1 LIEEMKK
8 VMQSLSPRS
17 EAARTIVIS
26 LLETINQEDFKT
38 ARTFLQ
44 DDMKYI
50 GVFGSR
56 DGAEAALGEVQQLLL
71 KFQIKEVIAEDNQV
85 AVFYDLSTSGIT
97 LFAAGW
103 FQIKDDKVSLIRV
116 VFDPR
121 PVLEMMS
128 KR

>member
-1 LIEEMKK
+1 MKK